1 LLFWIFV
8 RGFATAFM
16 LVLHSTLVLKYSNLA
31 NTATNGIYK
40 ILISVQDMQ
49 KYLFKN
55 IQVVN
60 EGKTIT
66 TDVLTDGERIEKL
79 ASSIDCKG
87 KVTEIIGEGKCLLP
101 GVIDNHVHFR
111 EPGLTYKGTLYT
123 ESKAA
128 VAGGTTSFM
137 DMPNTIPPTFTQALL
152 EEKFAMASRTSL
164 ANYSFYMGTSNDNA
178 DEVLRTN
185 DKKKEVCG
193 IKIFMGSSTGNL
205 LLDNPVTLSKLFSES
220 EILIATHCEDER
232 IMKENYD
239 RLQSEGRELTAAD
252 HPIIKDDIECF
263 ESSLFAIQLAK
274 KYGSRLHILHI
285 TTEKELQLFSNMLPL
300 NEKLI
305 TSEACVHHLHFTS
318 DDYATLGNKIKCNPA
333 IKAPHNRTALW
344 KAVNDDIIDSISTD
358 HAPHLPEEKNVPYEK
373 AHGGV
378 PFVQHSLSMML
389 HYVKEGKISIEKV
402 VQKMSHNIA
411 TIYQIKDRGFIREG
425 YYADLVLVD
434 RNRPCTVTSENV
446 LSKCGWSPLEGF
458 TFPATIERTFVNG
471 TMVYGNEGWDE
482 SVKGK
487 RILFERD

>member
-1 LLFWIFV
+1 
-8 RGFATAFM
+8 
-16 LVLHSTLVLKYSNLA
+16 
-31 NTATNGIYK
+31 
-40 ILISVQDMQ
+40 MQ

-60 EGKTIT
+60 EGKTVT
-66 TDVLTDGERIEKL
+66 ADVLIDGERIDKV

-87 KVTEIIGEGKCLLP
+87 KVTEIIGEGKQLLP

-111 EPGLTYKGTLYT
+111 EPGLTHKGTLHS

-152 EEKFAMASRTSL
+152 EEKFALASRTSL
-164 ANYSFYMGTSNDNA
+164 ANYSFYMGTSNDNS
-178 DEVLRTN
+178 DEALRTN
-185 DKKKEVCG
+185 DKRNEVCG

-205 LLDNPVTLSKLFSES
+205 LLDNPVTLNKLFSES
-220 EILIATHCEDER
+220 ELLIATHCEDER

-239 RLQSEGRELTAAD
+239 RLKSEGRALTAAD
-252 HPIIKDDIECF
+252 HPIIKDEIECF

-285 TTEKELQLFSNMLPL
+285 TSEKELQLFSNMLPL

-305 TSEACVHHLHFTS
+305 TAEACVHHLHFTS

-333 IKAPHNRTALW
+333 IKAPHNKTALW
-344 KAVNDDIIDSISTD
+344 KAVNDDVIDSISTD
-358 HAPHLPEEKNVPYEK
+358 HAPHLLEEKNVPYEQ

-389 HYVKEGKISIEKV
+389 HYVKEGKISLEKV

-425 YYADLVLVD
+425 YYADLVMVD
-434 RNRPCTVTSENV
+434 REKPFTVAKENV

-458 TFPATIERTFVNG
+458 TFPASIERTFVNG
-471 TMVYGNEGWDE
+471 TMVYGNEAWDE

-487 RILFERD
+487 RLLFDRN